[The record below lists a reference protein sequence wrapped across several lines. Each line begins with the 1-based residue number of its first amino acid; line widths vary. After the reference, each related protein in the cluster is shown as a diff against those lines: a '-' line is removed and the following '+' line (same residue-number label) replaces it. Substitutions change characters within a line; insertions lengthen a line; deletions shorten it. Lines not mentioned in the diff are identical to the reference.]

1 MTSSITAFVKSIAVE
16 RGVSKSLTHQIT
28 DNLRDAI
35 INGHLEAG
43 ARLPSWLDMATQL
56 GVARGTVKAAY
67 ETLADEALVFSAG
80 AAGTRVAKPRVRR
93 ADAAPILIER
103 PLQGMERGFDLPPLP
118 FQMGVP
124 AQDAFPAKLWS
135 RVRMRAVREEASAPG
150 GPPDPRGHPMLRA
163 QIASYLSI
171 ARGIRCHPDQVI
183 VTSGYRNG
191 LSLTLMTLQCHGRGG
206 WVEDPG
212 YPLAR
217 MALELSGMRAL
228 PVPVDS
234 EGLDVAKGISLAADA
249 AVAIVTPGQHAPTGV
264 AMSVARRTQLIDWA
278 VREDAWIIEDDYLS
292 ELQLSGRARNA
303 LAGEDDRGR
312 VIHVG
317 TFGKTLSPTLG
328 LGFVVAPIGLAS
340 RFGEVAGCLNPA
352 SNSTTQL
359 ALAEF
364 LADGHYLRHLRHMK
378 TLYRER
384 RDALHQKLGLGF
396 GYDAM
401 AGLAVLTRLPAGTD
415 DVALCRMALKAGINP
430 APLSSWYTREA
441 GEHAGLLLGVT
452 NLDRANLHTACA
464 ALKTLLEE
472 EAPPRRGY
480 SRM

>member
-1 MTSSITAFVKSIAVE
+1 MPEGISVAVQDIAVDRSIA
-16 RGVSKSLTHQIT
+16 KSLTHQIT

-35 INGHLEAG
+35 LNGHLKEG
-43 ARLPSWLDMATQL
+43 SRLPSWLDMATQL

-80 AAGTRVAKPRVRR
+80 AAGTRVAKPRSRQ
-93 ADAAPILIER
+93 AGAAPVRIKR
-103 PLQGMERGFDLPPLP
+103 PLEGFERGFDLPPLP

-150 GPPDPRGHPMLRA
+150 GPPDPRGHPMLRT

-171 ARGIRCHPDQVI
+171 ARGIRCHPDQII

-191 LSLTLMTLQCHGRGG
+191 LSVALMTLQCHGRKG

-217 MALELSGMRAL
+217 MALQLAGMCAVA
-228 PVPVDS
+228 VPVDGD
-234 EGLDVAKGISLAADA
+234 GLDVEAGISMAADA

-264 AMSVARRTQLIDWA
+264 AMSSARRRQLLDWA
-278 VREDAWIIEDDYLS
+278 AREDAWIIEDDYLS

-303 LAGEDDRGR
+303 LAAEDDRGR
-312 VIHVG
+312 VIHLG
-317 TFGKTLSPTLG
+317 TFSKTLSPTLG
-328 LGFVVAPIGLAS
+328 LGFVVAPMQLAE

-384 RDALHQKLGLGF
+384 SHALHCDLGPAF
-396 GYDAM
+396 GSDAM
-401 AGLAVLTRLPAGTD
+401 AGLAVLTRLPTGTD
-415 DVALCRMALKAGINP
+415 DVALCRLALEAGINP
-430 APLSSWYTREA
+430 APLSPWYTREA
-441 GEHAGLLLGVT
+441 GRHAGLLLGIT
-452 NLDRANLHTACA
+452 NLNRARLQPACE
-464 ALKTLLEE
+464 ALKSLIANEIG
-472 EAPPRRGY
+472 PIPKRPH
-480 SRM
+480 